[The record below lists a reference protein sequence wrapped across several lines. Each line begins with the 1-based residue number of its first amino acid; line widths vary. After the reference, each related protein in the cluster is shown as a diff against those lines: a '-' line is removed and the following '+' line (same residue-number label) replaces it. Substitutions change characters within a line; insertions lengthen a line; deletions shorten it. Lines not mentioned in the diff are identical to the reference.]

1 MVLKEFAPGASKIKT
16 ASFKRMIHYRPLNM
30 IENCTPNV
38 TKAWKDLKVRF
49 VPTGLYPCKARDP
62 CSILYKKT
70 PEQSLIRRQIKTR
83 KKYQDLKGIFFEAF
97 KIVKKIPRNPLLF
110 SN

>member
-1 MVLKEFAPGASKIKT
+1 MVLKEFAPGASRIKT
-16 ASFKRMIHYRPLNM
+16 AIFKRMIHYRPLNM

-62 CSILYKKT
+62 CSILYKKNSRT
-70 PEQSLIRRQIKTR
+70 NPNSKTNQNE
-83 KKYQDLKGIFFEAF
+83 KN
-97 KIVKKIPRNPLLF
+97 KI
-110 SN
+110 